1 MQTWCFFKDRHVY
14 WPKERVSMD
23 DLFKMLQNQNQKSL
37 QPFKW
42 ISRISDIYL
51 TNLSIHINEKNGK
64 GETIFHLASEVKD
77 SRILSYIISK
87 CKSINEKDSSGETPL
102 HRAIRSGNTKNAKLL
117 LEWGADV
124 DSLTYSKETPLMY
137 ACRHIKNIDIVK
149 LLLSHNANIE
159 LTNSE
164 GEKALDICRNNT
176 STRTSVLQV
185 LATLKNNDNENDI
198 VKLLHPLYRQ
208 M

>member
-14 WPKERVSMD
+14 WPKERVSLD
-23 DLFKMLQNQNQKSL
+23 DMFKMLQNQNQKSL

-87 CKSINEKDSSGETPL
+87 CKNINEKDATGETPL
-102 HRAIRSGNTKNAKLL
+102 HRAIRSGNIKNAKLL

-124 DSLTYSKETPLMY
+124 DALSYNRETPLMY
-137 ACRHIKNIDIVK
+137 ACRYMRNVDLVK
-149 LLLSHNANIE
+149 LLLSYNANIE

-164 GEKALDICRNNT
+164 GEKALDICRNNN
-176 STRTSVLQV
+176 STRALGLQILAVL
-185 LATLKNNDNENDI
+185 KDKDIENDI